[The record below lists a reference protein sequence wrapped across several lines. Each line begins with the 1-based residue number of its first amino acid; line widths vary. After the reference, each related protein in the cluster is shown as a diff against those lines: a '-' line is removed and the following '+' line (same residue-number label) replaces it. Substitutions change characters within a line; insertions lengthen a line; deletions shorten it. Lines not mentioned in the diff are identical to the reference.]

1 MLDLDRL
8 FSHSAGEP
16 PAWSLECERLRDGL
30 RQTVRLRTQLDDLE
44 RALVR
49 RLRRE
54 YFLTWRELGEDLGV
68 TGQTAHRRH
77 ASALRR

>member
-1 MLDLDRL
+1 VLDLERI
-8 FSHSAGEP
+8 FGQAGGEHST
-16 PAWSLECERLRDGL
+16 WRRECDNGREALR
-30 RQTVRLRTQLDDLE
+30 RTVRIRAELDDLE

-54 YFLTWRELGEDLGV
+54 YALTWHELGDDLGV

-77 ASALRR
+77 ARALRR